1 MAGRLTKIRCSR
13 PDEQERL
20 FQIWHDSVRGTH
32 GFIAEEDFQ
41 LYAGLVRD
49 EMLPSGSFWVAV
61 DEADRPLAFLELQGP
76 KVEALFVDPLHH
88 GRGIGRALMEH
99 ARGLSSV
106 LELDANEE
114 SGAVGFYRGLGFR
127 EVGRSPTDGLG
138 RPYPLI
144 HMRLD

>member
-1 MAGRLTKIRCSR
+1 VIRLSR
-13 PDEQERL
+13 DNERERL
-20 FQIWHDSVRGTH
+20 FQIWHDSVRATH
-32 GFIAEEDFQ
+32 GFIAEEDFE

-61 DEADRPLAFLELQGP
+61 DENGWPLAFLQLEGT
-76 KVEALFVDPLHH
+76 KVEALFVDPACHR
-88 GRGIGRALMEH
+88 RGIGRALMEH
-99 ARGLSSV
+99 ARGLSPV

-114 SGAVGFYRGLGFR
+114 SGAVRFYRALGFR

-138 RPYPLI
+138 RPYPLV